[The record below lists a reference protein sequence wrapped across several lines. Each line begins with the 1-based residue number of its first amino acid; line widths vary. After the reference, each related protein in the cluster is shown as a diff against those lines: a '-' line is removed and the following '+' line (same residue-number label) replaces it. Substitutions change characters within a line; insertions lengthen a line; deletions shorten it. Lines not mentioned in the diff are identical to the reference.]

1 MMSTIGI
8 IDYGMS
14 NSFSVLS
21 MINRLGKNA
30 KILNSPNEI
39 NNEKKFIL
47 PGVGSF
53 DNAISN
59 LKKFGWYDYLRGLD
73 FKNEHYLFGFCIGM
87 QVLFSKSEEGSQD
100 GLDLFKGEVIKI
112 TNDLEN
118 NQLKVPVMGWKEV
131 KLVRENKLLKDI
143 EDKTLFYFVH
153 SYICVPEDKNVI
165 VGLSKHSHDYPSI
178 VNKDNIFAT
187 QFHTEKSHKN
197 GMKLMENYL
206 NFNE

>member
-1 MMSTIGI
+1 MMSSIGI

-30 KILNSPNEI
+30 KILKSPNDI
-39 NNEKKFIL
+39 TNEKKFIL

-53 DNAISN
+53 DNAIFN
-59 LKKFGWYDYLRGLD
+59 LKKFGWYDYLKGLD
-73 FKNEHYLFGFCIGM
+73 YKNEYYLFGFCIGM
-87 QVLFSKSEEGSQD
+87 QVLFSRSDEGLQS
-100 GLDLFKGEVIKI
+100 GLDLFTGKVIKI
-112 TNDLEN
+112 TNNLEN
-118 NQLKVPVMGWKEV
+118 NQLKVPAMGWKEV
-131 KLVRENKLLKDI
+131 KLVKESKLLKNI

-153 SYICVPEDKNVI
+153 SYICMPEDKNVI
-165 VGLSKHSHDYPSI
+165 IGFSNHGIDYPSI

>member
-1 MMSTIGI
+1 MFSIGI

-21 MINRLGKNA
+21 MVNRLGKNA
-30 KILNSPNEI
+30 KILNSPNDI
-39 NNEKKFIL
+39 INEKKFIL

-53 DNAISN
+53 DNAIYN
-59 LKKFGWYDYLRGLD
+59 LKKFGWYDYLRELD
-73 FKNEHYLFGFCIGM
+73 YKNEYYLFGFCIGM
-87 QVLFSKSEEGSQD
+87 QVLFSKSDEGSES
-100 GLDLFKGEVIKI
+100 GLDLFKGKVIKI

-118 NQLKVPVMGWKEV
+118 NQLKVPAMGWKEV
-131 KLVRENKLLKDI
+131 KLVRESKLLKDI
-143 EDKTLFYFVH
+143 KDKTLFYFVH
-153 SYICVPEDKNVI
+153 SYVCIPEDKNVI
-165 VGLSKHSHDYPSI
+165 IGLSNHSIDYPSI
-178 VNKDNIFAT
+178 INKDNIFAT

>member
-1 MMSTIGI
+1 MSSIGI

-14 NSFSVLS
+14 NSFSELS

-39 NNEKKFIL
+39 KKEKKFIL

-53 DNAISN
+53 DHAITN

-73 FKNEHYLFGFCIGM
+73 YKKEYYLFGFCIGM
-87 QVLFSKSEEGSQD
+87 QVLFSKSEEGSQS
-100 GLDLFKGEVIKI
+100 GLDLFKGKVVKIKR
-112 TNDLEN
+112 DLKN
-118 NQLKVPVMGWKEV
+118 NLIKVPAMGWKEV
-131 KLVRENKLLKDI
+131 KLLKENKLLKNVD
-143 EDKTLFYFVH
+143 DKTLFYFVH
-153 SYICVPEDKNVI
+153 SFICVPEDNNVI
-165 VGLSKHSHDYPSI
+165 IGLSNHSIDYPSI

>member
-1 MMSTIGI
+1 MSSIGI

-39 NNEKKFIL
+39 KKEKKFIL

-53 DNAISN
+53 DHAITN

-73 FKNEHYLFGFCIGM
+73 YKKEYYLFGFCIGM
-87 QVLFSKSEEGSQD
+87 QVLFSKSEEGSQS
-100 GLDLFKGEVIKI
+100 GLDLIKGKVVKIKR
-112 TNDLEN
+112 DLKIN
-118 NQLKVPVMGWKEV
+118 LIKVPAIGWKEV
-131 KLVRENKLLKDI
+131 KILRENKLLQNV

-153 SYICVPEDKNVI
+153 SFICVPEDNNVI
-165 VGLSKHSHDYPSI
+165 IGLSNHSIDYPSI

>member
-1 MMSTIGI
+1 MSSIGI

-21 MINRLGKNA
+21 MVNRLGRNA
-30 KILNSPNEI
+30 KILNSPKNI
-39 NNEKKFIL
+39 TDEKKFIL

-53 DNAISN
+53 DNAIFN

-73 FKNEHYLFGFCIGM
+73 YKSEYFLFGFCIGM
-87 QVLFSKSEEGSQD
+87 QVLFSESDEGSEK
-100 GLDLFKGEVIKI
+100 GLDLFKGKVTKI

-118 NQLKVPVMGWKEV
+118 NEFKVPAMGWKEV

-143 EDKTLFYFVH
+143 KDNTLFYFVH
-153 SYICVPEDKNVI
+153 SYFCMPEDKNVI
-165 VGLSKHSHDYPSI
+165 IGLSNHSIDYPSI
-178 VNKDNIFAT
+178 INKDNIFAT

>member
-1 MMSTIGI
+1 MSSIGI

-21 MINRLGKNA
+21 MVNRLGRHA
-30 KILNSPNEI
+30 KILNSPKNI
-39 NNEKKFIL
+39 TNEKKFIL

-53 DNAISN
+53 DNAIFN
-59 LKKFGWYDYLRGLD
+59 LKKFGWYDYLRELD
-73 FKNEHYLFGFCIGM
+73 YKSEYFLFGFCIGM
-87 QVLFSKSEEGSQD
+87 QVLFSKSDEGSEK
-100 GLDLFKGEVIKI
+100 GLDLFKGKVTKI
-112 TNDLEN
+112 TNELEN
-118 NQLKVPVMGWKEV
+118 NEFKVPAMGWKEV

-143 EDKTLFYFVH
+143 KDNTLFYFVH
-153 SYICVPEDKNVI
+153 SYVCKPEDKNVI
-165 VGLSKHSHDYPSI
+165 IGLSNHSIDYPSI
-178 VNKDNIFAT
+178 INKDNIFAT

>member
-1 MMSTIGI
+1 MSSIGI

-21 MINRLGKNA
+21 MVNRLGRHA
-30 KILNSPNEI
+30 KILNSPKNI
-39 NNEKKFIL
+39 TNEKKFIL

-53 DNAISN
+53 DNAIFN
-59 LKKFGWYDYLRGLD
+59 LKKFGWYDYLRELD
-73 FKNEHYLFGFCIGM
+73 YKSEYFLFGFCIGM
-87 QVLFSKSEEGSQD
+87 QVLFSKSDEGSEK
-100 GLDLFKGEVIKI
+100 GLDLFKGKVKKI
-112 TNDLEN
+112 TNELEN
-118 NQLKVPVMGWKEV
+118 NEFKVPAMGWKEV

-143 EDKTLFYFVH
+143 KDNTLFYFVH
-153 SYICVPEDKNVI
+153 SYVCMPEDKNVI
-165 VGLSKHSHDYPSI
+165 IGLSNHSIDYPSI
-178 VNKDNIFAT
+178 INKDNIFAT